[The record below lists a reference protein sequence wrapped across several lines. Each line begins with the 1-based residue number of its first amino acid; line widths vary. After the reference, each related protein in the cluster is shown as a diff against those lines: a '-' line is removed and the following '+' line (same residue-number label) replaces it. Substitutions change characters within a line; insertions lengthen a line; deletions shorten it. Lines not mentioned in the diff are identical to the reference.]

1 MHGEQHVGEAEDRRQ
16 HVVEVVRDAA
26 RELADDLHLLALRE
40 AGFERLLLGRVDD
53 VEDGRLARAAGD
65 ANGLM

>member
-1 MHGEQHVGEAEDRRQ
+1 MHGEQHVGEAEDGGQ

-40 AGFERLLLGRVDD
+40 LRFERLLLGGVDD
-53 VEDGRLARAAGD
+53 VEDRRLARRSAA